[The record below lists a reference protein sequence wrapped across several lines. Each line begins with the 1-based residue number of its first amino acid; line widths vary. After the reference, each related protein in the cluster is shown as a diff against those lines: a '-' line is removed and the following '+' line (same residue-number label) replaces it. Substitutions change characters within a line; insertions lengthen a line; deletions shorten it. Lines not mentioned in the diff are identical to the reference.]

1 MAAKLRDLM
10 LLATDLQSSSI
21 GLTKMQLI
29 ERCKDRGFEPSKR
42 TIERWLVD
50 LEELGMETKLT
61 EVETDHQNT
70 KRYKVR
76 GLPNALL
83 KLLPEERSALERY
96 GQMIRD
102 ETTKNALNKVLSTQT
117 NLSTAMVNN
126 LQELIEQT
134 AYTGNVQ
141 ARISVDPM
149 QMRIIEQAIEGL
161 TEIRFKYKTQTSKT
175 ATQKKE
181 KPIGLIYGR
190 FGYLVCLSYKNKP
203 MIYRL
208 DLIEEVLETNTFFV
222 KPETFNFKEWSE
234 ESFGVYHGDEKITV
248 EVVFSPKVST
258 RAEKIKFHPTQH
270 LVWQKDNS
278 LKMYFKCKGW
288 KELIHELLH
297 PDWQGELKIV
307 SPKEF
312 KDAVKDY
319 LKESKGLI

>member
-1 MAAKLRDLM
+1 MATKLRDLM

-29 ERCKDRGFEPSKR
+29 ERCKERGFEPSKR

-61 EVETDHQNT
+61 EVETDH
-70 KRYKVR
+70 
-76 GLPNALL
+76 P
-83 KLLPEERSALERY
+83 
-96 GQMIRD
+96 
-102 ETTKNALNKVLSTQT
+102 
-117 NLSTAMVNN
+117 
-126 LQELIEQT
+126 
-134 AYTGNVQ
+134 
-141 ARISVDPM
+141 
-149 QMRIIEQAIEGL
+149 
-161 TEIRFKYKTQTSKT
+161 
-175 ATQKKE
+175 
-181 KPIGLIYGR
+181 
-190 FGYLVCLSYKNKP
+190 
-203 MIYRL
+203 
-208 DLIEEVLETNTFFV
+208 
-222 KPETFNFKEWSE
+222 
-234 ESFGVYHGDEKITV
+234 
-248 EVVFSPKVST
+248 
-258 RAEKIKFHPTQH
+258 EKIKFHPSQH

>member
-1 MAAKLRDLM
+1 MATKLRDLM

-50 LEELGMETKLT
+50 LEELGMKTELT
-61 EVETDHQNT
+61 VVETDHQNT

-134 AYTGNVQ
+134 AYTGNFQ
-141 ARISVDPM
+141 ARIIVDPM
-149 QMRIIEQAIEGL
+149 QMRII
-161 TEIRFKYKTQTSKT
+161 
-175 ATQKKE
+175 
-181 KPIGLIYGR
+181 
-190 FGYLVCLSYKNKP
+190 
-203 MIYRL
+203 
-208 DLIEEVLETNTFFV
+208 
-222 KPETFNFKEWSE
+222 
-234 ESFGVYHGDEKITV
+234 
-248 EVVFSPKVST
+248 
-258 RAEKIKFHPTQH
+258 
-270 LVWQKDNS
+270 
-278 LKMYFKCKGW
+278 
-288 KELIHELLH
+288 
-297 PDWQGELKIV
+297 
-307 SPKEF
+307 
-312 KDAVKDY
+312 
-319 LKESKGLI
+319 

>member
-1 MAAKLRDLM
+1 MATKLRDLM

-21 GLTKMQLI
+21 GLTKKQLI
-29 ERCKDRGFEPSKR
+29 KRCKDRGFEPSKR

-50 LEELGMETKLT
+50 LEELGMETELT

-83 KLLPEERSALERY
+83 KLQPTERSALERY
-96 GQMIRD
+96 ATMVSD
-102 ETTKNALNKVLSTQT
+102 TTTKDALNKVLSTQT
-117 NLSTAMVNN
+117 NLSTAMINN
-126 LQELIEQT
+126 LQELIDQT
-134 AYTGNVQ
+134 AHTNNVQ
-141 ARISVDPM
+141 PTIEVNPK
-149 QMRIIEQAIEGL
+149 QMDIIERSIQGL
-161 TEIRFKYKTQTSKT
+161 TEIRFKYKTQKSRT
-175 ATQKKE
+175 ATQKQE

-190 FGYLVCLSYKNKP
+190 FGYLVCLGYKNKP
-203 MIYRL
+203 IIYRL

-258 RAEKIKFHPTQH
+258 RAEKIKFHPSQH

-319 LKESKGLI
+319 LRESKGLI

>member
-1 MAAKLRDLM
+1 MATKLRDLM

-21 GLTKMQLI
+21 GLTKKQLI

-50 LEELGMETKLT
+50 LEELGMETELT

-70 KRYKVR
+70 KRYKVT

-83 KLLPEERSALERY
+83 KLQPTERSALERY
-96 GQMIRD
+96 ATMVSD
-102 ETTKNALNKVLSTQT
+102 TTTKDALNKVLSTQT
-117 NLSTAMVNN
+117 NLSTAMINN
-126 LQELIEQT
+126 LQELIDQT
-134 AYTGNVQ
+134 AHTNNVQ
-141 ARISVDPM
+141 PTIEVNPK
-149 QMRIIEQAIEGL
+149 QMDIIERSIQGL
-161 TEIRFKYKTQTSKT
+161 TEIRFKYKTQKSRT
-175 ATQKKE
+175 ATQKQE

-190 FGYLVCLSYKNKP
+190 FGYLVCLGYKNKP
-203 MIYRL
+203 IIYRL

-258 RAEKIKFHPTQH
+258 RAEKIKFHPSQH

-319 LKESKGLI
+319 LRESKGLI